1 MENVKK
7 YNVYDILLDL
17 ITKWKLNEDNLTI
30 VDVNRWPSQKVHN
43 LDITRSLEQI

>member
-30 VDVNRWPSQKVHN
+30 VDV
-43 LDITRSLEQI
+43 T